1 MDIPNYKVLVKK
13 LTTILIFFI
22 PTLLFAQQDS
32 TRQTFRVGHCGAYI
46 AGVRGGKI
54 NRAKILNAKK
64 IELKWCDDS
73 GKVVKFD
80 LTIQYSTKESYAL
93 VDKPTVIETKTSK
106 SEYFTDEML
115 AEIKK
120 APKGSA
126 IFILN
131 VVYGYHNDSSEK
143 KGTDMDFIIN

>member
-1 MDIPNYKVLVKK
+1 MKK
-13 LTTILIFFI
+13 LFLILII
-22 PTLLFAQQDS
+22 LLPTLLFAQQDS
-32 TRQTFRVGHCGAYI
+32 TRQTFRIGHCGAYV
-46 AGVRGGKI
+46 AGVKGEKI
-54 NRAKILNAKK
+54 SREKLLNAKK
-64 IELKWCDDS
+64 IDIQWCDDS

-120 APKGSA
+120 APRGST

-131 VVYGYHNDSSEK
+131 VVYGYHQDSSEK